1 MTLTEPKS
9 ARGICFDESRLPN
22 EVRVLYPRE
31 REIATI
37 VYALRAATA
46 KDVAPYLC
54 ERLLNA
60 SLRSMLN
67 RLVAK
72 GILTH
77 IRSGRAFVYLPALT
91 SQDAGLVALRHFA
104 EDHFGGSLSRAARTM
119 DALTRRQD
127 RSERAARCA

>member
-104 EDHFGGSLSRAARTM
+104 EVGGSLSRAARTM